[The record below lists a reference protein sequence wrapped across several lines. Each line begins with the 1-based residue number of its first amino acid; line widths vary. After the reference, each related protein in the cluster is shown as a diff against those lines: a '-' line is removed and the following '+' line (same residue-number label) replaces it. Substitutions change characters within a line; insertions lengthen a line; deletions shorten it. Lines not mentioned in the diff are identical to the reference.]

1 MSTSVA
7 PRRGGIA
14 RFMDG
19 LREVPRFLGEVR
31 QEMRKITWPDR
42 TQLRQATIA
51 IIVFVLIIGAVIALM
66 DVALQAILVR
76 GIPSLFGVQ

>member
-7 PRRGGIA
+7 PRRGGFA

-19 LREVPRFLGEVR
+19 LREIPRFLGEVR

>member
-7 PRRGGIA
+7 PRGGGFA
-14 RFMDG
+14 RFVEG
-19 LREVPRFLGEVR
+19 LRRIPTFLVEVR

-51 IIVFVLIIGAVIALM
+51 IIVFVLLIGAVIALI
-66 DVALQAILVR
+66 DLALQAILVR

>member
-1 MSTSVA
+1 MSTSVI
-7 PRRGGIA
+7 PRRGFFS

-19 LREVPRFLGEVR
+19 LRQVPTFLGEVR

-66 DVALQAILVR
+66 DLALQAILVR
-76 GIPSLFGVQ
+76 GIPSLFGVR

>member
-1 MSTSVA
+1 MTTSAV
-7 PRRGGIA
+7 PRRGGFA

-19 LREVPRFLGEVR
+19 IREIPTFLGEVR

-66 DVALQAILVR
+66 DLALQAILVR

>member
-1 MSTSVA
+1 
-7 PRRGGIA
+7 
-14 RFMDG
+14 MDG
-19 LREVPRFLGEVR
+19 VRQIPTFLGEVR

-51 IIVFVLIIGAVIALM
+51 IIVFVLLIGAVIALM
-66 DVALQAILVR
+66 DLLLQAILVR